1 MKEII
6 KNPINSSGV
15 PDQTLEIQPTSK
27 SKKKN
32 ADEQDENI
40 LSLKLLNPLW
50 LSVSETAKIVGITTK
65 TVRRAIQS
73 HKVIYKVVMDRYLID
88 LKSSLHFVFSNKK
101 LKNKLTQKGIGQY
114 IDKWKN

>member
-1 MKEII
+1 MEKNI
-6 KNPINSSGV
+6 KNLDN
-15 PDQTLEIQPTSK
+15 TSN
-27 SKKKN
+27 KKAEEK
-32 ADEQDENI
+32 DDSI

-50 LSVSETAKIVGITTK
+50 LSVSETAKIIGTTTK

-88 LKSSLHFVFSNKK
+88 LKSSLLFVFSNKK
-101 LKNKLTQKGIGQY
+101 LKNKLMQKGIGQY

>member
-1 MKEII
+1 MTEINQNSNDLSASDGSAQKKPITPKLKKYIPKED
-6 KNPINSSGV
+6 K
-15 PDQTLEIQPTSK
+15 
-27 SKKKN
+27 
-32 ADEQDENI
+32 NI
-40 LSLKLLNPLW
+40 LSSKILNPLW
-50 LSVSETAKIVGITTK
+50 LSVSETAKIAGITTK

-88 LKSSLHFVFSNKK
+88 LRSSLLFVFSNKK